1 MNTAWFS
8 IKRRLL
14 MLLLGGV
21 AAAWLGTFVFSY
33 FDAHHEVDELFDA
46 QMAQAAQTLLALA
59 NHDKVSPIEN
69 LGEAAHKYQRRLR
82 CQLWNAE
89 GRLLMRSQSAPETPL
104 TAVDGFSET
113 DDATAGHWRHYSQWN
128 AERTVQ
134 VQVSEDHRV
143 RDELIGQIAWRLILP
158 ALPGLPL
165 IGLWVWLATRRG
177 LSSLDETANDIARR
191 DPHQLQPLNPATAPS
206 EIRPLLEALNG
217 LLHRVDQTLENERR
231 FTADA
236 AHELRTPLAALQ
248 AQLQVA
254 LRARDDAERNQSLNN
269 LQQGLHR
276 AARLVDQMLL
286 LARLDPESGLP
297 DAQAV
302 SLAPLAEEVCAT
314 LGSDILARNIDFDLQ
329 SAPGCV
335 ITGRADWLQILI
347 RNLLDNALRYTPP
360 GGRISLVVESVGQHI
375 RLSINDNGPGI
386 PAEERANALRRFHRL
401 EGTAQPG
408 SGLGLA
414 IAGRIAEL
422 HGATLSLND
431 SPFDQGLSV
440 VVDFA
445 ARPASRPTSAPATA
459 RSAGPALR

>member
-1 MNTAWFS
+1 MSTAWFS
-8 IKRRLL
+8 LKRRLL
-14 MLLLGGV
+14 ILLLGGV
-21 AAAWLGTFVFSY
+21 ATAWLGISVFSY
-33 FDAHHEVDELFDA
+33 YDAHHEVDELFDA

-59 NHDKVSPIEN
+59 NDEGEARIEN
-69 LGEAAHKYQRRLR
+69 LGDATHKYQRRLR
-82 CQLWNAE
+82 FQLWDAD
-89 GRLLMRSQSAPETPL
+89 GRLLMRSQNAPDTPL
-104 TAVDGFSET
+104 TTVDGFSET
-113 DDATAGHWRHYSQWN
+113 DEAPSGHWRHYSQWN
-128 AERTVQ
+128 AGRTIQ

-143 RDELIGQIAWRLILP
+143 RDELIGQIARRLILP

-177 LSSLDETANDIARR
+177 LSSLDDIANDIARR
-191 DPHQLQPLNPATAPS
+191 DPQQLQPLNPASAPA

-254 LRARDDAERNQSLNN
+254 QRARDDAERQQSLNN

-297 DAQAV
+297 DARPV
-302 SLAPLAEEVCAT
+302 SLAHLAEEVCAT
-314 LGSDILARNIDFDLQ
+314 QGSDILARNIDFDLQ

-335 ITGRADWLQILI
+335 ITGQAEWLHVLI

-360 GGRISLVVESVGQHI
+360 GGRISLVIESVGPHI

-386 PAEERANALRRFHRL
+386 PAEERNNVLRRFHRL
-401 EGTAQPG
+401 ENTPQPG

-414 IAGRIAEL
+414 IAARIAEL

-431 SPFDQGLSV
+431 SPFGQGLRV

-445 ARPASRPTSAPATA
+445 ARPASQPTSAPAAA
-459 RSAGPALR
+459 RSTGPALR